1 MLEEAIYLF
10 LENEFSAQEKCAC
23 CFGVIDPSS
32 KFLQDIEN
40 HFVRFE
46 FDAAE
51 SDEAGAEL
59 KPLSKRKLVESIKR
73 TKTVFLANEKTLLEL
88 EFALRESDEL
98 IDKYRE
104 VFCNKGLLF
113 LVENW
118 DASYFWSGASIGRWF
133 NARFPRVP
141 KKVRYAKPPSVL
153 DLLYEFLESVP
164 QSPDRLV
171 TLKKAFS
178 RLSAE
183 DRSFLDGLLSGNRPK
198 QDSKELQ
205 ETSTRIL
212 HALKEMNV

>member
-10 LENEFSAQEKCAC
+10 LDSEFSAREECAC

-46 FDAAE
+46 FDASE
-51 SDEAGAEL
+51 NNEIGAEL
-59 KPLSKRKLVESIKR
+59 KPLSRRKLVQNIKK
-73 TKTVFLANEKTLLEL
+73 TKTVLLANERSLLEL
-88 EFALRESDEL
+88 EFALRDSDEV
-98 IDKYRE
+98 DKFRE

-118 DASYFWSGASIGRWF
+118 DASYFWTGASIRRWF
-133 NARFPRVP
+133 NARFPREP
-141 KKVRYAKPPSVL
+141 KKARYAKPPSIL

-171 TLKKAFS
+171 TLKKAFLL
-178 RLSAE
+178 LSAE
-183 DRSFLDGLLSGNRPK
+183 DRSFVDGLLRGKRPE
-198 QDSKELQ
+198 QDSKEIQ
-205 ETSTRIL
+205 EISARIL